1 MRKLGLR
8 AYILFNIT
16 LICAIGMFLIGI
28 ISTKITEQF
37 AIQGRV
43 EGTKSIIRAF
53 ESSYLKMGR
62 TEEGIEFLKSALNQG
77 ASGVVLI
84 EDTTYNFLDNQNT
97 RIPNE
102 LKLYKT
108 SKQPVISLEGS
119 TFWPFATYK
128 AYTIIHPLSL
138 KPASKKGVVY
148 VYQPL
153 QFFEDTIRLSQKLTI
168 MWTFL
173 FVLIIIIF
181 GFFLLSRTLVNPIE
195 KLIQIT
201 KEIAKGKF
209 SKDEDIDSNIS
220 EVNKLYDSLYSMY
233 EEIEDKKNLLEKNI
247 DQLEIA
253 NKELITAQ
261 KQLVASEKM
270 ASLGKLS
277 AGVAHEIGNPMSSI
291 SGYTELLKSTTDD
304 EKKKEYLEKITDE
317 SERINSIIKTL
328 LDYARPK
335 EKKLNISDLNEVIK
349 KAVNILNSQ
358 GTLKSVDI
366 KMDLCENKLNIKM
379 DTNQMV
385 QVFINLIIN
394 SVDALNG
401 SGKIELKT
409 KMKDGNFAQA
419 EIMDNG
425 EGIPEKNLDKI
436 FDPFFTTKS
445 PGKGTGLGLSICQR
459 IIHEFDGKI
468 TVESEAGKGTRFEII
483 FTCVQN

>member
-1 MRKLGLR
+1 MRNLGLR

-53 ESSYLKMGR
+53 ESSYLKIGR

-77 ASGVVLI
+77 ASGAVLI
-84 EDTTYNFLDNQNT
+84 ENETYNFMEDGKAKL
-97 RIPNE
+97 PNE
-102 LKLYKT
+102 LNLYKT
-108 SKQPVISLEGS
+108 SKQTIISLEGS
-119 TFWPFATYK
+119 TYWPFSTYK
-128 AYTIIHPLSL
+128 GYSIIHPLSL
-138 KPASKKGVVY
+138 RPLSKKGVVY

-153 QFFEDTIRLSQKLTI
+153 GFFEDTIRLSQKLTI

-173 FVLIIIIF
+173 FVFIIIIF

-209 SKDEDIDSNIS
+209 SEDEDIDTNIS

-233 EEIEDKKNLLEKNI
+233 EEIEDKKKLLEKNI
-247 DQLEIA
+247 DQLKIA
-253 NKELITAQ
+253 NRDLVSAQ
-261 KQLVASEKM
+261 KQLVASEKL

-291 SGYTELLKSTTDD
+291 SGYTELLKSNIGD
-304 EKKKEYLEKITDE
+304 EKKSEYLTKITDE
-317 SERINSIIKTL
+317 TERINSIIKTL

-335 EKKLNISDLNEVIK
+335 EKKLNVSDLNEVVK
-349 KAVNILNSQ
+349 KAVNILDSQ
-358 GTLKSVDI
+358 GTLKTI
-366 KMDLCENKLNIKM
+366 DLKTDFSENALLVKM
-379 DTNQMV
+379 DTNQMI

-401 SGKIELKT
+401 SGVIELRT
-409 KMKDGNFAQA
+409 VLENGNTAKV
-419 EIMDNG
+419 ELKDNG
-425 EGIPEKNLDKI
+425 EGIPEYNIDKI

-468 TVESEAGKGTRFEII
+468 SVKSEVKKGTRFEII